1 MGIPKIKNI
10 YRYYSMS
17 NHTNN
22 NEKIK
27 VEKILQNIESLSKGN
42 LPSNAEVSSTI
53 DNLQQNEDYLSTKN
67 QMSSSG
73 QRVLDKVEDVLQVA
87 KDTMNSKNRD
97 DHIQQAVLHA
107 KNATD
112 QVDVDKNLLEEVIP
126 KNEISTVSVN
136 IVDTCNKIVDL
147 GKTFVT
153 SSDFRYVV
161 KDFVSMAK
169 EIVDYNMPFDTNK
182 IDNIKS
188 ELENKIPEIK
198 LYNEDEDNDPRT
210 IVHKTVDVVADL
222 VDTAVPTSVQDQI
235 GFQVKKVSSGKTSV
249 IDTLKETSD
258 LFYSKVQALSIPE
271 DKKYEYL
278 ERFKADIKIIQSH
291 PDYQQAI
298 SDLTILFD
306 SLIGGSQKA
315 IDHIQEKISVA
326 INTNSADS
334 EAQQAIFHIKSLLEN
349 FANGNSLDPII
360 KDLQTFANNISN
372 DSELRK
378 YFDHCKIFM
387 QQTII
392 DPEFINDHLFTE
404 RVHYIIDYGKNI
416 VTDRYQSSM
425 KTLLDNFTIFLN
437 GFGLDLMN
445 SKLKMK
451 VVALGQEVFL
461 DDSGKP
467 LFKPE
472 LIKDLTMLIPLI
484 ADQLAYLPIPRI
496 ETEDND
502 MHVILDNIIIKSSN
516 IFPKYIKVGASSIV
530 DSSEITNP
538 KVNSTIRFTI
548 SRIQASGNNISYFL
562 KKKSGLIKVSD
573 SGIADFSVYGN
584 GLSLDLEVAIDVVDQ
599 SFKVNVCN
607 VNIDKLS
614 LKIHDSKHDV
624 LYKILRPLIE
634 KIAKSQFAEKVE
646 RKLTSTI
653 LKIN

>member
-1 MGIPKIKNI
+1 
-10 YRYYSMS
+10 MS

-27 VEKILQNIESLSKGN
+27 VEKILKNIESLSDGN

-53 DNLQQNEDYLSTKN
+53 DNLQQNEDYISTKN
-67 QMSSSG
+67 QMSRSG
-73 QRVLDKVEDVLQVA
+73 QRVLGKVEDVLQVA
-87 KDTMNSKNRD
+87 KETMNSKNRD

-107 KNATD
+107 KNAVD
-112 QVDVDKNLLEEVIP
+112 QVDVDKNLLEKVIP
-126 KNEISTVSVN
+126 KNEISTASVN
-136 IVDTCNKIVDL
+136 IVDTCNKIVEL

-153 SSDFRYVV
+153 SSDFRNVI
-161 KDFVSMAK
+161 KDFVLMAK
-169 EIVDYNMPFDTNK
+169 EIVDYNIPSDTK
-182 IDNIKS
+182 VDNIKY
-188 ELENKIPEIK
+188 ELENKISEIK
-198 LYNEDEDNDPRT
+198 SYNEVEDIDPRT
-210 IVHKTVDVVADL
+210 VVHKTVDVVADL
-222 VDTAVPTSVQDQI
+222 VDTTVPTSVQDHI
-235 GFQVKKVSSGKTSV
+235 SSQVKKVSSGKTSV

-258 LFYSKVQALSIPE
+258 LFYSKVQAVSIPE

-291 PDYQQAI
+291 PDYQEAI

-306 SLIGGSQKA
+306 SLIGSSQKA

-326 INTNSADS
+326 VDTNSADS
-334 EAQQAIFHIKSLLEN
+334 EAQQAILHIKSLLEN

-360 KDLQTFANNISN
+360 KDLQTFADDISN
-372 DSELRK
+372 DYELRN

-387 QQTII
+387 QETII
-392 DPEFINDHLFTE
+392 DPEFINDHLFTQ

-425 KTLLDNFTIFLN
+425 EILLDNCTTFLN
-437 GFGLDLMN
+437 GFSLDLMN

-451 VVALGQEVFL
+451 VVALGHEVFF

-472 LIKDLTMLIPLI
+472 LIKDLSMLIPLI
-484 ADQLAYLPIPRI
+484 ADQLAYIPIPRI

-516 IFPKYIKVGASSIV
+516 ILPKYIKVAGSGTF
-530 DSSEITNP
+530 DSSEITDP
-538 KVNSTIRFTI
+538 KLNSTFRFTI
-548 SRIQASGNNISYFL
+548 SQIQASGNNISYFL

-573 SGIADFSVYGN
+573 SGIANFSVYGD

-646 RKLTSTI
+646 HKLTSTI

>member
-1 MGIPKIKNI
+1 
-10 YRYYSMS
+10 MS

-27 VEKILQNIESLSKGN
+27 VENILQNIESLSKGN

-222 VDTAVPTSVQDQI
+222 VDTAVPTSVQDHVAS
-235 GFQVKKVSSGKTSV
+235 QVKKVSSGKTSV

-472 LIKDLTMLIPLI
+472 LIKDLSMLIPLI

-516 IFPKYIKVGASSIV
+516 ILPKYIKIGASGTF
-530 DSSEITNP
+530 DASEITDP
-538 KVNSTIRFTI
+538 KLNSRIRFTI
-548 SRIQASGNNISYFL
+548 SQIQASGNNISYFL

-607 VNIDKLS
+607 VNIDNLS
-614 LKIHDSKHDV
+614 LKIHDSKHDI
-624 LYKILRPLIE
+624 LYNILRPLIE
-634 KIAKSQFAEKVE
+634 KIAKSQIVKQIEKQ
-646 RKLTSTI
+646 LQNSI
-653 LKIN
+653 LKLNLKI